1 MLRRLRI
8 LALLMILVAVAVG
21 TWLDRIQSTDWDG
34 PLLVALYPVNID
46 GSTAAAGEI
55 SNPKTAN
62 TELLTAFFADEA
74 TQHGVRQE
82 RPLRFVLAPA
92 IPEAPPLLPAGAG
105 VLGTMAWSLKLRW
118 WNLWVD
124 DPPGP
129 TPTIRLFLLFHD
141 PKSSPRVPHSAGLQ
155 KGLLGIAHLFAAPHM
170 AGSNRVV
177 IAHELLH
184 TFGFDAFG
192 FGHFFNRI
200 HCCLRLFGPLGFN
213 AFNVDICH
221 CERAFKVSL
230 NIAGNDLHSHQ
241 FSIELGCQ
249 IDRTFHCFL
258 R

>member
-184 TFGFDAFG
+184 TLGATDKYVFSSNQPRYPDGFAEPDRSPRYPQDFAELMAG
-192 FGHFFNRI
+192 RI
-200 HCCLRLFGPLGFN
+200 PESAGQSRTP
-213 AFNVDICH
+213 
-221 CERAFKVSL
+221 ESL
-230 NIAGNDLHSHQ
+230 DQVLIGSLTAREIGWRSA
-241 FSIELGCQ
+241 
-249 IDRTFHCFL
+249 R
-258 R
+258 